1 MGAPAPEPAS
11 EFNFVPQDQHR
22 FSGTHASLS
31 HSSLRISSSTS
42 AVVVDSDSDT
52 STFTAPSD
60 TDWNDTDAKVAK
72 LAQVESFQHKAKWAE
87 LRKRF
92 ETAKHASDKSKH
104 SLKKQSL
111 LAEGAPTESRKPGV

>member
-11 EFNFVPQDQHR
+11 EFIVVPQDQHC
-22 FSGTHASLS
+22 FSGSHASFS

-60 TDWNDTDAKVAK
+60 TDWNDRDAKVAK
-72 LAQVESFQHKAKWAE
+72 LAQEESF
-87 LRKRF
+87 
-92 ETAKHASDKSKH
+92 
-104 SLKKQSL
+104 
-111 LAEGAPTESRKPGV
+111 